1 MLKPKL
7 TNFADFIEKPKPVI
21 VKSAFE
27 KHQEYTFYLNMMFL
41 MLICLGCSLLYL
53 RYKHKEARKQETK
66 ETLLKFD
73 NYINE
78 FIVNEVIENQK

>member
-1 MLKPKL
+1 MEPKL

-27 KHQEYTFYLNMMFL
+27 KHQEYTFYLNITLLMM
-41 MLICLGCSLLYL
+41 ICLGCSLLYL

>member
-1 MLKPKL
+1 MEPKL

-27 KHQEYTFYLNMMFL
+27 KHREYTVYLNITLLMM
-41 MLICLGCSLLYL
+41 ICLGCSLLYL

-78 FIVNEVIENQK
+78 FIINEVIENQ